1 MYFRIL
7 RIHRMILNERKT
19 DPEVPPDCLR
29 MMMILR
35 YFGILRILKMIMKE
49 KKKDKVD
56 SEKRS
61 KLCKDDEELEVFQ
74 DTKGP

>member
-1 MYFRIL
+1 MMRTLMYFRIL

-49 KKKDKVD
+49 KKKIK
-56 SEKRS
+56 
-61 KLCKDDEELEVFQ
+61 
-74 DTKGP
+74 